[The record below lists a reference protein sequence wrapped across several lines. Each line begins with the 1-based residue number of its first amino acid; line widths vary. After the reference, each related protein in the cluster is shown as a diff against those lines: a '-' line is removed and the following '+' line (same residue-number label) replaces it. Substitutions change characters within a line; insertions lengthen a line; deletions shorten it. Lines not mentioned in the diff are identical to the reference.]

1 MEVQEVQG
9 KGELAMTNRIPT
21 LSREQLKRD
30 WPLLTV
36 LVLLFL
42 LGAYF
47 YPQLPERVPSHWNIR
62 GEVDGY
68 SSKFFAAFGLPLMTL
83 GIYLLMVWLPSLD
96 PKKTNYSRF
105 KGAYDIVRWAII
117 GIVALMHGI
126 VLMAGMGY
134 EVDAGKLVQPA
145 VSLLLIVIGNQMGR
159 FRHNYFVGIKTP
171 WTLANE
177 EVWRKTHRTAGPIW
191 VAGGLIALLSTW
203 LPAPYNFAVMMAV
216 VVVISLVPTVYSY
229 ILFKGS
235 AGN

>member
-68 SSKFFAAFGLPLMTL
+68 SSKFFAAFGLP
-83 GIYLLMVWLPSLD
+83 
-96 PKKTNYSRF
+96 
-105 KGAYDIVRWAII
+105 
-117 GIVALMHGI
+117 
-126 VLMAGMGY
+126 
-134 EVDAGKLVQPA
+134 
-145 VSLLLIVIGNQMGR
+145 
-159 FRHNYFVGIKTP
+159 
-171 WTLANE
+171 
-177 EVWRKTHRTAGPIW
+177 
-191 VAGGLIALLSTW
+191 
-203 LPAPYNFAVMMAV
+203 
-216 VVVISLVPTVYSY
+216 
-229 ILFKGS
+229 
-235 AGN
+235 